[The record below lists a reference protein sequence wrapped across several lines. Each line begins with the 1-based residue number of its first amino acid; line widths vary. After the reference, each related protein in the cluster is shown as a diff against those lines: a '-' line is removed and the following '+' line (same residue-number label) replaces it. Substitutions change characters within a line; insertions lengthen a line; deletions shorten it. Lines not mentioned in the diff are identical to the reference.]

1 MPDPAETSTPGAET
15 DATRAESPRASAPET
30 DAASGATYAR
40 AEAARAAR
48 ELDPTLIAVLAHRFE
63 AIVRE
68 MTNTLFRTGRSSII
82 NMARDFSCSIITA
95 DDELF
100 AAAEGLQ
107 VHVLGAGLQTRSMR
121 ELHADLREGDA
132 YLHNDPILGN
142 THTADHTILVPVF
155 VDGEHLFTA
164 SAKAHQADCGNA
176 EPSTYVTFVDDV
188 YAEGGLVFPCVKVQ
202 RDYEDVDDIIRM
214 CRRRIR
220 VPDVWYGDFLA
231 AVGSARIGERRV
243 KEVVARYGVD
253 TIKAF
258 VREWLDYSERVIDRA
273 IRKLPARRLHAS
285 GKHDPIPGLPDGVE
299 VNVTIDVKPDDGRV
313 TFDLRD
319 NLDCIPFGLNVSE
332 ACARGGC
339 TIALL
344 NCLHDDVP
352 RNAGSFRRVDV
363 LLREGS
369 IAGGLVEPYSA
380 SLSTT
385 NVLNR
390 IINAAQSA
398 FCQLGEGEGLAEGAG
413 AMGVG
418 FAVFSGTYPTTG
430 TDTDTDGG
438 AAGGEGGEPY
448 VSEFVIGNNG
458 GPASPYCD
466 GWITYAMPDCSKTIY
481 IDSVEMLERTYPLQF
496 RSLRLLADSG
506 GAGRR
511 RGGPASEVIYGPRA
525 TPMRVFYMADYAR
538 HPANGVRGGLPGTA
552 ASAHEI
558 APDGSERQVEAIGD
572 SLLQPGEWIRGVEA
586 GGGGYGDPLQREPD
600 AVLTDVLER
609 WVSRA
614 AARDVYG
621 VVLDDDDAASER
633 LAVDSAATDAWR
645 AELREQRAAGGG

>member
-1 MPDPAETSTPGAET
+1 MPERKQGPTP
-15 DATRAESPRASAPET
+15 D
-30 DAASGATYAR
+30 
-40 AEAARAAR
+40 AR
-48 ELDPTLIAVLAHRFE
+48 ELDPTLMAVLAHRFE

-95 DDELF
+95 EDELF

-121 ELHADLREGDA
+121 ELHPDLREGDA
-132 YLHNDPILGN
+132 YLHNDPMLGN

-176 EPSTYVTFVDDV
+176 EPSTYVAYVEDV
-188 YAEGGLVFPCVKVQ
+188 YAEGGLIFPCVKVQ
-202 RDYEDVDDIIRM
+202 QDYEDLDDIIRM

-220 VPDVWYGDFLA
+220 VPEVWYGDFLA

-243 KEVVARYGVD
+243 KQVVERYGVE

-258 VREWLDYSERVIDRA
+258 VREWLDYSERVMDQA
-273 IRKLPARRLHAS
+273 IRKLPAKRLHAS
-285 GKHDPIPGLPDGVE
+285 GKHDPIPGLPEGVD
-299 VNVTIDVKPDDGRV
+299 VNVTVEVKPEEGKV
-313 TFDLRD
+313 LFDLRE
-319 NLDCIPFGLNVSE
+319 NPDCIPFGLNVSE
-332 ACARGGC
+332 YCARGGC

-344 NCLHDDVP
+344 NCLEDDVP
-352 RNAGSFRRVDV
+352 RNAGSFRRVEV

-369 IAGGLVEPYSA
+369 IAGGLTEPYSA
-380 SLSTT
+380 SISTT

-390 IINAAQSA
+390 IINSAQSA
-398 FCQLGEGEGLAEGAG
+398 FCQLGEGQGLAEGAG

-418 FAVFSGTYPTTG
+418 YAVFSGTYP
-430 TDTDTDGG
+430 
-438 AAGGEGGEPY
+438 ESGEPY

-458 GPASPYCD
+458 GPASPHCD

-481 IDSVEMLERTYPLQF
+481 IDSIEMLERTYPLQF

-506 GAGRR
+506 GAGRL

-525 TPMRVFYMADYAR
+525 TPMRVFYMADYAV
-538 HPANGVRGGLPGTA
+538 HPAKGVRGGLPGTA
-552 ASAHEI
+552 ASASVL
-558 APDGSERQVEAIGD
+558 AADGGERRVEPIGD
-572 SLLQPGEWIRGVEA
+572 SLLAPGEWIRGIEA
-586 GGGGYGDPLQREPD
+586 GGGGYGDPLQRDPKS
-600 AVLTDVLER
+600 VLGDVLER
-609 WVSRA
+609 WVTREA
-614 AARDVYG
+614 AESVYG
-621 VVLDDDDAASER
+621 VVLADDDDR
-633 LAVDSAATDAWR
+633 AVGFVLDAPATEARR
-645 AELREQRAAGGG
+645 AELREARAAGGAS

>member
-1 MPDPAETSTPGAET
+1 MADPAET
-15 DATRAESPRASAPET
+15 APET
-30 DAASGATYAR
+30 AAET
-40 AEAARAAR
+40 AARPTSPAAR
-48 ELDPTLIAVLAHRFE
+48 RLDPTLVAVLAHRFE

-95 DDELF
+95 DDQLF

-107 VHVLGAGLQTRSMR
+107 VHVLGAGLQTSSMR
-121 ELHADLREGDA
+121 TLHPDLREGDA
-132 YLHNDPILGN
+132 YLHNDPMLGN

-176 EPSTYVTFVDDV
+176 EPSTYVTYVEDV

-202 RDYEDVDDIIRM
+202 QDYEDIEDIIRM

-220 VPDVWYGDFLA
+220 VPEVWYGDYLA

-243 KEVVARYGVD
+243 TEVIARYGVE

-258 VREWLDYSERVIDRA
+258 VDEWLDYSERCMEQA
-273 IRKLPARRLHAS
+273 IRRLPAKRLHARS
-285 GKHDPIPGLPDGVE
+285 AHDPIPGLPGGVE
-299 VNVTIDVKPDDGRV
+299 VNVTIDVEPEEGRV
-313 TFDLRD
+313 TFDLRE
-319 NLDCIPFGLNVSE
+319 NPDCIPFGLNVSE
-332 ACARGGC
+332 YCARGGC
-339 TIALL
+339 IIALL
-344 NCLHDDVP
+344 NCLEEDIP
-352 RNAGSFRRVDV
+352 RNAGSFRRVEI

-380 SLSTT
+380 SVSTT

-398 FCQLGEGEGLAEGAG
+398 FCQLGDGAGLAEGAG

-418 FAVFSGTYPTTG
+418 FAVFSGTYPATSG
-430 TDTDTDGG
+430 R
-438 AAGGEGGEPY
+438 AGGEPY

-458 GPASPYCD
+458 GPASPHCD

-481 IDSVEMLERTYPLQF
+481 IDSVEMLERTYPLRF

-506 GAGRR
+506 GAGRL
-511 RGGPASEVIYGPRA
+511 RGGPASEVVYGPRS
-525 TPMRVFYMADYAR
+525 TPLRVFYMADFAR
-538 HPANGVRGGLPGTA
+538 NPAKGVRGGLPGTS

-558 APDGSERQVEAIGD
+558 AADGSQTQVEAIGD
-572 SLLQPGEWIRGVEA
+572 SLLQPGEWIRGIEA
-586 GGGGYGDPLQREPD
+586 GGGGYGDPLEREPQ
-600 AVLTDVLER
+600 AVLSDVLEG
-609 WVSRA
+609 WVTPA
-614 AARDVYG
+614 AAHDSYG
-621 VVLDDDDAASER
+621 VVLVAHGEDER
-633 LAVDSAATDAWR
+633 GDFALDPAATDAR
-645 AELREQRAAGGG
+645 REELRGLQGV

>member
-1 MPDPAETSTPGAET
+1 MPEPKQG
-15 DATRAESPRASAPET
+15 
-30 DAASGATYAR
+30 
-40 AEAARAAR
+40 AR
-48 ELDPTLIAVLAHRFE
+48 ELDPTLMAVLAHRFE

-95 DDELF
+95 EDELF

-121 ELHADLREGDA
+121 ELHPDLREGDA
-132 YLHNDPILGN
+132 YLHNDPMLGN

-176 EPSTYVTFVDDV
+176 EPSTYVTYVEDV

-202 RDYEDVDDIIRM
+202 QDYADIDDIIRM

-220 VPDVWYGDFLA
+220 VPEVWYGDFLA

-243 KEVVARYGVD
+243 KQVVERYGVQ

-258 VREWLDYSERVIDRA
+258 VKEWLDYSERVMDQA
-273 IRKLPARRLHAS
+273 IRKLPAKQLRAS
-285 GKHDPIPGLPDGVE
+285 GKHDPIPGLPDGVD
-299 VNVTIDVKPDDGRV
+299 VNVTIDVKSEQGKV
-313 TFDLRD
+313 VFDLRE
-319 NLDCIPFGLNVSE
+319 NPDCIPFGLNVSE
-332 ACARGGC
+332 YCARGGC

-344 NCLHDDVP
+344 NCLEDDVP
-352 RNAGSFRRVDV
+352 RNAGSFRRVEV

-380 SLSTT
+380 SISTT

-390 IINAAQSA
+390 IINSAQSA

-418 FAVFSGTYPTTG
+418 YAVFSGTYPAAS
-430 TDTDTDGG
+430 DG
-438 AAGGEGGEPY
+438 AGGEPY

-458 GPASPYCD
+458 GPASPHCD

-506 GAGRR
+506 GAGRL
-511 RGGPASEVIYGPRA
+511 RGGPASEVIYGPRV
-525 TPMRVFYMADYAR
+525 TPMRVFYMADYAV
-538 HPANGVRGGLPGTA
+538 HPAKGVRGGLPGTA
-552 ASAHEI
+552 ASASVI
-558 APDGSERQVEAIGD
+558 AADGDEQQVEPIGD
-572 SLLQPGEWIRGVEA
+572 SLLAPGEWIRGIEA
-586 GGGGYGDPLQREPD
+586 GGGGYGDPLERDPQ
-600 AVLTDVLER
+600 AVLGDVLER
-609 WVSRA
+609 WVTPA
-614 AARDVYG
+614 AAGSVYG
-621 VVLDDDDAASER
+621 VVLESDRDGTAGFTLDR
-633 LAVDSAATDAWR
+633 PATEQRR
-645 AELREQRAAGGG
+645 AELREARAAGGGA

>member
-1 MPDPAETSTPGAET
+1 MPEP
-15 DATRAESPRASAPET
+15 
-30 DAASGATYAR
+30 
-40 AEAARAAR
+40 AAR
-48 ELDPTLIAVLAHRFE
+48 ELDPTLMAVLAHRFE

-95 DDELF
+95 EDELF

-121 ELHADLREGDA
+121 ELHPDLREGDA

-176 EPSTYVTFVDDV
+176 EPSTYVTYVEDV

-202 RDYEDVDDIIRM
+202 QDFKDIDDIIRM

-243 KEVVARYGVD
+243 KQVVERYGVEA
-253 TIKAF
+253 IKAF
-258 VREWLDYSERVIDRA
+258 VKEWLDYSERVMDQA
-273 IRKLPARRLHAS
+273 IRKLPAQRLHAG

-299 VNVTIDVKPDDGRV
+299 VNVTVDVEPEQGRV
-313 TFDLRD
+313 VFDLRE
-319 NLDCIPFGLNVSE
+319 NPDCIPFGLNVSE
-332 ACARGGC
+332 YCARGGC

-344 NCLHDDVP
+344 NCLEDDVP
-352 RNAGSFRRVDV
+352 RNAGSFRRVEV

-380 SLSTT
+380 SVSTT

-398 FCQLGEGEGLAEGAG
+398 FCQLGEGQGLAEGAG

-418 FAVFSGTYPTTG
+418 FAVFSGTYPS
-430 TDTDTDGG
+430 
-438 AAGGEGGEPY
+438 GEPY

-458 GPASPYCD
+458 GPASPHCD

-506 GAGRR
+506 GAGRL
-511 RGGPASEVIYGPRA
+511 RGGPASEVIYGPRS
-525 TPMRVFYMADYAR
+525 TPLRVFYMADYAR
-538 HPANGVRGGLPGTA
+538 HPAKGVRGGLPGTA
-552 ASAHEI
+552 ASAHEV
-558 APDGSERQVEAIGD
+558 AADGTEKQVEAIGD
-572 SLLQPGEWIRGVEA
+572 SLLAPGEWIRGVEA
-586 GGGGYGDPLQREPD
+586 GGGGYGDPLAREPE
-600 AVLTDVLER
+600 AVLSDVLER
-609 WVSRA
+609 WVSPQ
-614 AARDVYG
+614 AAREVYG
-621 VVLDDDDAASER
+621 VVLTQQGAGGGAA
-633 LAVDSAATDAWR
+633 AADGAAGFALDLPATEALR
-645 AELREQRAAGGG
+645 AELDKRREAGGRD

>member
-1 MPDPAETSTPGAET
+1 MPDPAT
-15 DATRAESPRASAPET
+15 
-30 DAASGATYAR
+30 AASTGAPAP
-40 AEAARAAR
+40 AAR
-48 ELDPTLIAVLAHRFE
+48 ELDPTLMAVLAHRFE

-95 DDELF
+95 DDQLF

-121 ELHADLREGDA
+121 ELHPDLREGDA

-176 EPSTYVTFVDDV
+176 EPSTYVTYVEDV
-188 YAEGGLVFPCVKVQ
+188 YAEGGLVFPAVKVQ
-202 RDYEDVDDIIRM
+202 QDFEDVDDIIRM
-214 CRRRIR
+214 CRKRIR

-231 AVGSARIGERRV
+231 SVGAARIGERRV
-243 KEVVARYGVD
+243 KEVVERYGVD
-253 TIKAF
+253 TIKTF
-258 VREWLDYSERVIDRA
+258 VREWLDYSERVMDQA
-273 IRKLPARRLHAS
+273 IRKLPAAKLHAS
-285 GKHDPIPGLPDGVE
+285 GRHDPIPGLPDGVE
-299 VNVTIDVKPDDGRV
+299 VNVSVEVKPDDGRV
-313 TFDLRD
+313 VFDLRE
-319 NLDCIPFGLNVSE
+319 NPDCIPFGLNVSE
-332 ACARGGC
+332 YCARGGC

-344 NCLHDDVP
+344 NCLEDDVP
-352 RNAGSFRRVDV
+352 RNAGSFRRVEV

-380 SLSTT
+380 SVSTT

-398 FCQLGEGEGLAEGAG
+398 FCQLGDGQGLAEGAG

-418 FAVFSGTYPTTG
+418 YAVFSGTYPG
-430 TDTDTDGG
+430 
-438 AAGGEGGEPY
+438 GGEPY

-458 GPASPYCD
+458 GPASPHCD

-506 GAGRR
+506 GAGRH

-538 HPANGVRGGLPGTA
+538 HPAGGVRGGLPGTA

-558 APDGSERQVEAIGD
+558 AADGSERQVEAIGD
-572 SLLQPGEWIRGVEA
+572 SLLRPGEWIRGVEA
-586 GGGGYGDPLQREPD
+586 GGGGYGDPLERGPQ

-609 WVSRA
+609 WVTRE

-621 VVLDDDDAASER
+621 VVLVEPDAPGAEPTIDD
-633 LAVDSAATDAWR
+633 AATDARR
-645 AELREQRAAGGG
+645 AELREQRSAAGGV

>member
-1 MPDPAETSTPGAET
+1 MPEPKRTATP
-15 DATRAESPRASAPET
+15 S
-30 DAASGATYAR
+30 
-40 AEAARAAR
+40 AR
-48 ELDPTLIAVLAHRFE
+48 ELDPTLMAVLAHRFE

-95 DDELF
+95 EDELF

-121 ELHADLREGDA
+121 ELHPDLREGDA
-132 YLHNDPILGN
+132 NLHNDPMLGN

-176 EPSTYVTFVDDV
+176 EPSTYVAYVEDV
-188 YAEGGLVFPCVKVQ
+188 YAEGGLIFPCVKVQ
-202 RDYEDVDDIIRM
+202 QDYADLDDIIRM

-220 VPDVWYGDFLA
+220 VPEVWYGDFLA

-243 KEVVARYGVD
+243 KQVVERYGVE

-258 VREWLDYSERVIDRA
+258 VREWLDYSERVMDQA
-273 IRKLPARRLHAS
+273 IRKLPAKRLQAS
-285 GKHDPIPGLPDGVE
+285 GKHDPIPGLPQGVD
-299 VNVTIDVKPDDGRV
+299 VNVTVEVKPEQGKV
-313 TFDLRD
+313 LFDLRE
-319 NLDCIPFGLNVSE
+319 NPDCIPFGLNVSE
-332 ACARGGC
+332 YCARGGC

-344 NCLHDDVP
+344 NCLEDDVP
-352 RNAGSFRRVDV
+352 RNAGSFRRVEV

-369 IAGGLVEPYSA
+369 IAGGLTEPYSA
-380 SLSTT
+380 SISTT

-390 IINAAQSA
+390 IINSAQSA
-398 FCQLGEGEGLAEGAG
+398 FCQLGEGQGLAEGAG

-418 FAVFSGTYPTTG
+418 YAVFSGTYP
-430 TDTDTDGG
+430 
-438 AAGGEGGEPY
+438 ESGEPY

-458 GPASPYCD
+458 GPASPHCD

-506 GAGRR
+506 GAGRL

-525 TPMRVFYMADYAR
+525 TPMRVFYMADYAV
-538 HPANGVRGGLPGTA
+538 HPAKGVRGGLPGTA
-552 ASAHEI
+552 ASASVL
-558 APDGSERQVEAIGD
+558 AADGSERQVEPIGD
-572 SLLQPGEWIRGVEA
+572 SLLAAGEWIRGIEA
-586 GGGGYGDPLQREPD
+586 GGGGYGDPLQRDAE
-600 AVLTDVLER
+600 AVLGDVLER
-609 WVSRA
+609 WVTREA
-614 AARDVYG
+614 AAAVYG
-621 VVLDDDDAASER
+621 VVLTPDRDRAVGLVLDAP
-633 LAVDSAATDAWR
+633 ATEARR
-645 AELREQRAAGGG
+645 AELREARAPGGAS

>member
-1 MPDPAETSTPGAET
+1 MPEPTP
-15 DATRAESPRASAPET
+15 
-30 DAASGATYAR
+30 
-40 AEAARAAR
+40 R
-48 ELDPTLIAVLAHRFE
+48 ELDPTLMAVLAHRFE

-95 DDELF
+95 EDELF

-121 ELHADLREGDA
+121 ELHPDLREGDA

-176 EPSTYVTFVDDV
+176 EPSTYVTYVEDV

-202 RDYEDVDDIIRM
+202 QDYEDIDDIIRM

-243 KEVVARYGVD
+243 KQVVERYGVQ

-258 VREWLDYSERVIDRA
+258 VKEWLDYSERVMDQA
-273 IRKLPARRLHAS
+273 IRKLPAQRLHAS

-299 VNVTIDVKPDDGRV
+299 VNVTVDVEPEQGRV
-313 TFDLRD
+313 VFDLRE
-319 NLDCIPFGLNVSE
+319 NPDCIPFGLNVSE
-332 ACARGGC
+332 YCARGGC

-344 NCLHDDVP
+344 NCLEDDVP
-352 RNAGSFRRVDV
+352 RNAGSFRRVEV

-380 SLSTT
+380 SVSTT

-418 FAVFSGTYPTTG
+418 FAVFSGTYP
-430 TDTDTDGG
+430 DS
-438 AAGGEGGEPY
+438 GEPY

-458 GPASPYCD
+458 GPASPHCD

-506 GAGRR
+506 GAGRL

-552 ASAHEI
+552 ASAHEV
-558 APDGSERQVEAIGD
+558 AADGSEQQVEAIGD

-586 GGGGYGDPLQREPD
+586 GGGGYGDPLAREPV
-600 AVLTDVLER
+600 AVLSDVLER
-609 WVSRA
+609 WVTPRA
-614 AARDVYG
+614 AREVYG
-621 VVLDDDDAASER
+621 VALVEQGGEGGGVASYTI
-633 LAVDSAATDAWR
+633 DPPATEALR
-645 AELREQRAAGGG
+645 MELRERREAAGHS

>member
-1 MPDPAETSTPGAET
+1 MPEPKRTATP
-15 DATRAESPRASAPET
+15 S
-30 DAASGATYAR
+30 
-40 AEAARAAR
+40 AR
-48 ELDPTLIAVLAHRFE
+48 ELDPTLMAVLAHRFE

-95 DDELF
+95 EDELF

-121 ELHADLREGDA
+121 ELHPDLREGDA
-132 YLHNDPILGN
+132 YLHNDPMLGN

-176 EPSTYVTFVDDV
+176 EPSTYVAYVEDV
-188 YAEGGLVFPCVKVQ
+188 YAEGGLIFPCVKVQ
-202 RDYEDVDDIIRM
+202 QDYADLDDIIRM

-220 VPDVWYGDFLA
+220 VPEVWYGDFLA

-243 KEVVARYGVD
+243 KQVVERYGVE

-258 VREWLDYSERVIDRA
+258 VREWLDYSERVMDQA
-273 IRKLPARRLHAS
+273 IRKLPAKRLQAS
-285 GKHDPIPGLPDGVE
+285 GKHDPIPGLPQGVD
-299 VNVTIDVKPDDGRV
+299 VNVTVEVKPEQGKV
-313 TFDLRD
+313 LFDLRE
-319 NLDCIPFGLNVSE
+319 NPDCIPFGLNVSE
-332 ACARGGC
+332 YCARGGC

-344 NCLHDDVP
+344 NCLEDDVP
-352 RNAGSFRRVDV
+352 RNAGSFRRVEV

-369 IAGGLVEPYSA
+369 IAGGLTEPYSA
-380 SLSTT
+380 SISTT

-390 IINAAQSA
+390 IINSAQSA
-398 FCQLGEGEGLAEGAG
+398 FCQLGEGQGLAEGAG

-418 FAVFSGTYPTTG
+418 YAVFSGTYP
-430 TDTDTDGG
+430 
-438 AAGGEGGEPY
+438 ESGEPY

-458 GPASPYCD
+458 GPASPHCD

-506 GAGRR
+506 GAGRL

-525 TPMRVFYMADYAR
+525 TPMRVFYMADYAV
-538 HPANGVRGGLPGTA
+538 HPAKGVRGGLPGTA
-552 ASAHEI
+552 ASASVL
-558 APDGSERQVEAIGD
+558 AADGSERQVEPIGD
-572 SLLQPGEWIRGVEA
+572 SLLAAGEWIRGIEA
-586 GGGGYGDPLQREPD
+586 GGGGYGDPLQRDAE
-600 AVLTDVLER
+600 AVLGDVLER
-609 WVSRA
+609 WVTREA
-614 AARDVYG
+614 AAAVYG
-621 VVLDDDDAASER
+621 VVLTPDRDRAVGLVLDAP
-633 LAVDSAATDAWR
+633 ATEARR
-645 AELREQRAAGGG
+645 AELREARAPGGAS

>member
-1 MPDPAETSTPGAET
+1 MPE
-15 DATRAESPRASAPET
+15 
-30 DAASGATYAR
+30 
-40 AEAARAAR
+40 R
-48 ELDPTLIAVLAHRFE
+48 ELDPTLMAVLAHRFE

-95 DDELF
+95 EDELF

-132 YLHNDPILGN
+132 YLHNDPMLGN

-155 VDGEHLFTA
+155 VEGEHLFTA

-176 EPSTYVTFVDDV
+176 EPSTYVAYVEDV

-202 RDYEDVDDIIRM
+202 QDYEDIDDIIRM

-220 VPDVWYGDFLA
+220 VPEVWYGDFLA

-243 KEVVARYGVD
+243 KQVVERYGVE

-258 VREWLDYSERVIDRA
+258 VKEWLDYSERVMDQA
-273 IRKLPARRLHAS
+273 IRKLPAKRLQAS
-285 GKHDPIPGLPDGVE
+285 GKHDPIPGLPEGVE
-299 VNVTIDVKPDDGRV
+299 VNVTVDVKPDEGKV
-313 TFDLRD
+313 VFDLRE
-319 NLDCIPFGLNVSE
+319 NPDCIPFGLNVSE
-332 ACARGGC
+332 YCARGGC

-344 NCLHDDVP
+344 NCLQEDVP
-352 RNAGSFRRVDV
+352 RNAGSFRRVEV

-380 SLSTT
+380 SISTT

-390 IINAAQSA
+390 IINSAQSA

-418 FAVFSGTYPTTG
+418 YAVFSGTYP
-430 TDTDTDGG
+430 
-438 AAGGEGGEPY
+438 ASGEPY

-458 GPASPYCD
+458 GPASPHCD

-481 IDSVEMLERTYPLQF
+481 IDSVEMLERNYPLQF

-506 GAGRR
+506 GAGRL

-525 TPMRVFYMADYAR
+525 TPMRVFYMADYAV
-538 HPANGVRGGLPGTA
+538 HPAKGVRGGLPGTA
-552 ASAHEI
+552 ASASVI
-558 APDGSERQVEAIGD
+558 AADGSEQQVEPIGD
-572 SLLQPGEWIRGVEA
+572 SLLAPGEWIRGIEA
-586 GGGGYGDPLQREPD
+586 GGGGYGDPLERDPQ
-600 AVLTDVLER
+600 AVLGDVLER
-609 WVSRA
+609 WVTREA
-614 AARDVYG
+614 ADAVYG
-621 VVLDDDDAASER
+621 VVLMPDGEAAGFA
-633 LAVDSAATDAWR
+633 LDHPATAQRR
-645 AELREQRAAGGG
+645 AELRQARAAAA

>member
-1 MPDPAETSTPGAET
+1 MT
-15 DATRAESPRASAPET
+15 DAGT
-30 DAASGATYAR
+30 
-40 AEAARAAR
+40 R
-48 ELDPTLIAVLAHRFE
+48 ELDPTLVAVLAHRFE

-95 DDELF
+95 EDELF

-121 ELHADLREGDA
+121 ELHPDLREGDA
-132 YLHNDPILGN
+132 YLHNDPMLGN

-176 EPSTYVTFVDDV
+176 EPSTYVTYVEDV
-188 YAEGGLVFPCVKVQ
+188 YAEGALVFPCVKVQ
-202 RDYEDVDDIIRM
+202 QGYEDIDDVIRM

-220 VPDVWYGDFLA
+220 VPEVWYGDYLA
-231 AVGSARIGERRV
+231 AIGAARIGERRV
-243 KEVVARYGVD
+243 KEVVERYGVE

-258 VREWLDYSERVIDRA
+258 VGEWLDYSERVMDQA
-273 IRKLPARRLHAS
+273 IRKLPAKRLHAS
-285 GKHDPIPGLPDGVE
+285 GKHDPIPGLPEGVE
-299 VNVTIDVKPDDGRV
+299 VNVTVDVKPEQGRIV
-313 TFDLRD
+313 FDLRE
-319 NLDCIPFGLNVSE
+319 NPDCIPFGLNVSE
-332 ACARGGC
+332 YCARGGC

-344 NCLHDDVP
+344 NCLEDDVP

-380 SLSTT
+380 SVSTT

-398 FCQLGEGEGLAEGAG
+398 FCQLGEGQGLAEGAG

-418 FAVFSGTYPTTG
+418 YAVFSGTYP
-430 TDTDTDGG
+430 
-438 AAGGEGGEPY
+438 AGWGSNSGEPY

-458 GPASPYCD
+458 GPGSPHCD

-481 IDSVEMLERTYPLQF
+481 IDSVEMLERTYPLRF

-506 GAGRR
+506 GAGRF

-538 HPANGVRGGLPGTA
+538 NPAGGVRGGLPGTA
-552 ASAHEI
+552 ASVHEI
-558 APDGSERQVEAIGD
+558 APDGSQRQVEAIGD
-572 SLLQPGEWIRGVEA
+572 STLAPGEWIRGVEA
-586 GGGGYGDPLQREPD
+586 GGGGYGDPLTRDPR
-600 AVLTDVLER
+600 AVLADVLER
-609 WVSRA
+609 WVTRA
-614 AARDVYG
+614 AADDVYG
-621 VVLDDDDAASER
+621 VVLVAASEP
-633 LAVDSAATDAWR
+633 SAGLTIDTSATEARR
-645 AELREQRAAGGG
+645 AELRQLRNAASGS

>member
-1 MPDPAETSTPGAET
+1 M
-15 DATRAESPRASAPET
+15 
-30 DAASGATYAR
+30 
-40 AEAARAAR
+40 
-48 ELDPTLIAVLAHRFE
+48 AVLAHRFE

-68 MTNTLFRTGRSSII
+68 MTNTLFRTGRSSIL

-95 DDELF
+95 DDQLF

-107 VHVLGAGLQTRSMR
+107 VHVLGAGLQTSSMR
-121 ELHADLREGDA
+121 MLHPDLCEGDA
-132 YLHNDPILGN
+132 YLHNDPMLGN

-176 EPSTYVTFVDDV
+176 EPSTYVTYVEDV

-202 RDYEDVDDIIRM
+202 QDYEDIEDIVRM

-220 VPDVWYGDFLA
+220 VPEVWYGDYLA

-243 KEVVARYGVD
+243 KEVVARYGVA
-253 TIKAF
+253 TIKEF
-258 VREWLDYSERVIDRA
+258 VQEWLNYSERCMEQA
-273 IRKLPARRLHAS
+273 IRKLPARRLRARS
-285 GKHDPIPGLPDGVE
+285 AHDPIPGLPEGVE
-299 VNVTIDVKPDDGRV
+299 VNVTIDVEPQEGRV
-313 TFDLRD
+313 TFDLRE
-319 NLDCIPFGLNVSE
+319 NPDCIPFGLNVSE
-332 ACARGGC
+332 YCARGGC
-339 TIALL
+339 IIALL
-344 NCLHDDVP
+344 NCLEEDIP
-352 RNAGSFRRVDV
+352 RNAGSFRRVEI

-380 SLSTT
+380 SVSTT

-398 FCQLGEGEGLAEGAG
+398 FCQLGEGAGLAEGAG

-418 FAVFSGTYPTTG
+418 FAVFSGTYPNSASGGG
-430 TDTDTDGG
+430 T
-438 AAGGEGGEPY
+438 GGEPY

-506 GAGRR
+506 GAGRL
-511 RGGPASEVIYGPRA
+511 RGGPASEVVYGPRS
-525 TPMRVFYMADYAR
+525 TPMRVFYMADFAR
-538 HPANGVRGGLPGTA
+538 NPAKGVRGGLPGTA
-552 ASAHEI
+552 AAASVI
-558 APDGSERQVEAIGD
+558 AADGREREVEPIGD
-572 SLLQPGEWIRGVEA
+572 SLLAPGEWIRGIEA
-586 GGGGYGDPLQREPD
+586 GGGGYGDPLEREPQ
-600 AVLTDVLER
+600 AVLTDVLEG
-609 WVSRA
+609 WVTRA
-614 AARDVYG
+614 AAHDVYG
-621 VVLDDDDAASER
+621 VVLVDAGPEQRSSEVGGDRHELLLDAAAS
-633 LAVDSAATDAWR
+633 DARR
-645 AELREQRAAGGG
+645 ASLRAAAGADAPTAGS

>member
-1 MPDPAETSTPGAET
+1 MADPDET
-15 DATRAESPRASAPET
+15 APET
-30 DAASGATYAR
+30 
-40 AEAARAAR
+40 AARPAWPAAR
-48 ELDPTLIAVLAHRFE
+48 QLDPTLVAVLAHRFE

-95 DDELF
+95 DDQLF

-107 VHVLGAGLQTRSMR
+107 VHVLGAGLQTSSMR
-121 ELHADLREGDA
+121 TLHPDLREGDA
-132 YLHNDPILGN
+132 YLHNDPMLGN

-176 EPSTYVTFVDDV
+176 EPSTYVTYVEDV

-202 RDYEDVDDIIRM
+202 QDYEDIEDIIRM

-220 VPDVWYGDFLA
+220 VPEVWYGDYLA

-243 KEVVARYGVD
+243 KEVIARYGVE

-258 VREWLDYSERVIDRA
+258 VEAWLDYSERCMEQA
-273 IRKLPARRLHAS
+273 IRRLPAKRLHARS
-285 GKHDPIPGLPDGVE
+285 AHDPIPGLPGGVE
-299 VNVTIDVKPDDGRV
+299 VNVTIDVEPDEGRV
-313 TFDLRD
+313 TFDLRE
-319 NLDCIPFGLNVSE
+319 NPDCIPFGLNVSE
-332 ACARGGC
+332 YCARGGC
-339 TIALL
+339 IIALL
-344 NCLHDDVP
+344 NCLEEDIP
-352 RNAGSFRRVDV
+352 RNAGSFRRVEI

-380 SLSTT
+380 SVSTT

-398 FCQLGEGEGLAEGAG
+398 FCQLGDGAGLAEGAG

-418 FAVFSGTYPTTG
+418 FAVFSGTYPTTS
-430 TDTDTDGG
+430 DG
-438 AAGGEGGEPY
+438 AGGEPY

-458 GPASPYCD
+458 GPASPHCD

-481 IDSVEMLERTYPLQF
+481 IDSVEMLERTYPLRF

-506 GAGRR
+506 GAGRL
-511 RGGPASEVIYGPRA
+511 RGGPASEVVYGPRS
-525 TPMRVFYMADYAR
+525 TPLRVFYMADFAR
-538 HPANGVRGGLPGTA
+538 NPAKGVRGGLPGTS
-552 ASAHEI
+552 ASVHEI
-558 APDGSERQVEAIGD
+558 AADGSQTQVEAIGD
-572 SLLQPGEWIRGVEA
+572 SLLRPGEWIRGIEA
-586 GGGGYGDPLQREPD
+586 GGGGYGDPLEREPQ
-600 AVLTDVLER
+600 AVLSDVLEG
-609 WVSRA
+609 WVTPA
-614 AARDVYG
+614 AAHDSYG
-621 VVLDDDDAASER
+621 VVLVAHGEDER
-633 LAVDSAATDAWR
+633 GDLLVDLAATDAR
-645 AELREQRAAGGG
+645 REELRGLQAV

>member
-1 MPDPAETSTPGAET
+1 MP
-15 DATRAESPRASAPET
+15 
-30 DAASGATYAR
+30 
-40 AEAARAAR
+40 EAATPDRAQAPAAR
-48 ELDPTLIAVLAHRFE
+48 ELDPTLMAVLAHRFE

-95 DDELF
+95 EDELF

-121 ELHADLREGDA
+121 ELHPDLREGDA
-132 YLHNDPILGN
+132 YLHNDPMLGN

-176 EPSTYVTFVDDV
+176 EPSTYVTYVEDV
-188 YAEGGLVFPCVKVQ
+188 YAEGGLVFPCVRVQ
-202 RDYEDVDDIIRM
+202 REFEDIDDIIRM

-220 VPDVWYGDFLA
+220 VPDVWYGDYLA

-243 KEVVARYGVD
+243 KEVVGRYGVQ

-258 VREWLDYSERVIDRA
+258 VGEWLDYSERVMDQA
-273 IRKLPARRLHAS
+273 IRKLPAQRLHAR
-285 GKHDPIPGLPDGVE
+285 GRHDPIPGLPDGVE
-299 VNVTIDVKPDDGRV
+299 VNVTVDVLPEEGRV
-313 TFDLRD
+313 SFDLRE
-319 NLDCIPFGLNVSE
+319 NPDCIPFGLNVSE
-332 ACARGGC
+332 YCARGGC

-344 NCLHDDVP
+344 NCLEDDVP
-352 RNAGSFRRVDV
+352 RNAGSFRRVEV

-380 SLSTT
+380 SVSTT

-398 FCQLGEGEGLAEGAG
+398 FCQLGEGQGLAEGAG

-418 FAVFSGTYPTTG
+418 YAVFSGTYPG
-430 TDTDTDGG
+430 S
-438 AAGGEGGEPY
+438 GEPY

-458 GPASPYCD
+458 GPASPHCD

-506 GAGRR
+506 GAGRL
-511 RGGPASEVIYGPRA
+511 RGGPASEVVYGPRA
-525 TPMRVFYMADYAR
+525 TPLRVFYMADYA
-538 HPANGVRGGLPGTA
+538 HNPANGVRGGLPGA
-552 ASAHEI
+552 SASAHVI
-558 APDGSERQVEAIGD
+558 AADGSEQQVQAIGD
-572 SLLQPGEWIRGVEA
+572 SLLAPGEWIRGVEA
-586 GGGGYGDPLQREPD
+586 GGGGYGDPLERDPH
-600 AVLTDVLER
+600 AVLRDVLER
-609 WVSRA
+609 WVTRE
-614 AARDVYG
+614 AAREVYG
-621 VVLDDDDAASER
+621 VVL
-633 LAVDSAATDAWR
+633 VDVGAGALQPSLDLVATDSLR
-645 AELREQRAAGGG
+645 DELRRRREAAAGS

>member
-1 MPDPAETSTPGAET
+1 MPEPKQAETANS
-15 DATRAESPRASAPET
+15 
-30 DAASGATYAR
+30 
-40 AEAARAAR
+40 R
-48 ELDPTLIAVLAHRFE
+48 ELDPTLMAVLAHRFE

-95 DDELF
+95 EDELF

-121 ELHADLREGDA
+121 ELHPDLREGDA
-132 YLHNDPILGN
+132 YLHNDPMLGN

-176 EPSTYVTFVDDV
+176 EPSTYVAYVEDV
-188 YAEGGLVFPCVKVQ
+188 YAEGALIFPCVKVQ
-202 RDYEDVDDIIRM
+202 QDYEDLDDIIRM

-220 VPDVWYGDFLA
+220 VPEVWYGDFLA
-231 AVGSARIGERRV
+231 AIGSARIGERRV
-243 KEVVARYGVD
+243 KQVVERYGVE

-258 VREWLDYSERVIDRA
+258 VREWLDYSERVMDQA
-273 IRKLPARRLHAS
+273 IRKLPAKRLHAS
-285 GKHDPIPGLPDGVE
+285 GKHDPIPGLPEGVD
-299 VNVTIDVKPDDGRV
+299 VNVTIEVKPEDGKV
-313 TFDLRD
+313 VFDLRE
-319 NLDCIPFGLNVSE
+319 NPDCIPFGLNVSE
-332 ACARGGC
+332 YCARGGC

-344 NCLHDDVP
+344 NCLEDDVP
-352 RNAGSFRRVDV
+352 RNAGSFRRVEV

-369 IAGGLVEPYSA
+369 IAGGLTEPYSA
-380 SLSTT
+380 SISTT

-390 IINAAQSA
+390 IINSAQSA
-398 FCQLGEGEGLAEGAG
+398 FCQLGEGQGLAEGAG

-418 FAVFSGTYPTTG
+418 YAVFSGTYP
-430 TDTDTDGG
+430 
-438 AAGGEGGEPY
+438 ESGEPY

-506 GAGRR
+506 GAGRL

-525 TPMRVFYMADYAR
+525 TPMRVFYMADYAV
-538 HPANGVRGGLPGTA
+538 HPAKGVRGGLPGTA
-552 ASAHEI
+552 ASASVLP
-558 APDGSERQVEAIGD
+558 ADGSERRVEPIGD
-572 SLLQPGEWIRGVEA
+572 SLLAPGEWIRGVEA
-586 GGGGYGDPLQREPD
+586 GGGGYGDPLERDPQ
-600 AVLTDVLER
+600 AVLSDVLER
-609 WVSRA
+609 WVTRESA
-614 AARDVYG
+614 DAVYG
-621 VVLDDDDAASER
+621 VVLTDDRDRAVGLVLDAP
-633 LAVDSAATDAWR
+633 ATDARR
-645 AELREQRAAGGG
+645 AELREARAAAGAS

>member
-1 MPDPAETSTPGAET
+1 MPEPAP
-15 DATRAESPRASAPET
+15 
-30 DAASGATYAR
+30 
-40 AEAARAAR
+40 R
-48 ELDPTLIAVLAHRFE
+48 ELDPTLMAVLAHRFE

-95 DDELF
+95 EDELF

-121 ELHADLREGDA
+121 ELHPDLREGDA

-155 VDGEHLFTA
+155 VEGEHLFTA

-176 EPSTYVTFVDDV
+176 EPSTYVTYVEDV

-202 RDYEDVDDIIRM
+202 QDFEDIDDIIRM

-243 KEVVARYGVD
+243 KQVVERYGVD

-258 VREWLDYSERVIDRA
+258 VKEWLDYSERVMDQA
-273 IRKLPARRLHAS
+273 IRKLPAQRLQAS
-285 GKHDPIPGLPDGVE
+285 GKHDPIPGLPEGVE
-299 VNVTIDVKPDDGRV
+299 VNVTVDVKSEEGRV
-313 TFDLRD
+313 VFDLRE
-319 NLDCIPFGLNVSE
+319 NPDCIPFGLNVSE
-332 ACARGGC
+332 YCARGGC

-344 NCLHDDVP
+344 NCLAEDVP
-352 RNAGSFRRVDV
+352 RNAGSFRRVEV

-380 SLSTT
+380 SVSTT

-398 FCQLGEGEGLAEGAG
+398 FCQLGEGQGLAEGAG

-418 FAVFSGTYPTTG
+418 FAVFSGTYPTTS
-430 TDTDTDGG
+430 GG
-438 AAGGEGGEPY
+438 AGGEPY

-458 GPASPYCD
+458 GPASPHCD

-506 GAGRR
+506 GAGRL

-538 HPANGVRGGLPGTA
+538 HPAGGVRGGLPGTA
-552 ASAHEI
+552 ASAHEV
-558 APDGSERQVEAIGD
+558 ATDGSERQVEAIGD
-572 SLLQPGEWIRGVEA
+572 STLQPGEWIRGVEA
-586 GGGGYGDPLQREPD
+586 GGGGYGDPLDRDPE
-600 AVLTDVLER
+600 AVLGDVLER
-609 WVSRA
+609 WVTPRA
-614 AARDVYG
+614 AREVYG
-621 VVLDDDDAASER
+621 VVLAEQGGRDGGVAGYAIEP
-633 LAVDSAATDAWR
+633 SATEALR
-645 AELREQRAAGGG
+645 AELRKARESAQHG

>member
-1 MPDPAETSTPGAET
+1 MA
-15 DATRAESPRASAPET
+15 DADFPTGASAAVPRPVE
-30 DAASGATYAR
+30 
-40 AEAARAAR
+40 R
-48 ELDPTLIAVLAHRFE
+48 ELDPTLVAVLAHRFE

-95 DDELF
+95 EDELF

-121 ELHADLREGDA
+121 ELHPDLREGDA
-132 YLHNDPILGN
+132 YLHNDPMLGN

-176 EPSTYVTFVDDV
+176 EPSTYVTYVEDV
-188 YAEGGLVFPCVKVQ
+188 YAEGALVFPCVKVQ
-202 RDYEDVDDIIRM
+202 QEYADVDDVIRM

-220 VPDVWYGDFLA
+220 VPEVWYGDYLA
-231 AVGSARIGERRV
+231 AIGSARIGERRV
-243 KEVVARYGVD
+243 KEVVERYGVQ

-258 VREWLDYSERVIDRA
+258 VVEWLDYSERVMDQA

-299 VNVTIDVKPDDGRV
+299 VNVTVDVKPEQGRV
-313 TFDLRD
+313 LFDLRE
-319 NLDCIPFGLNVSE
+319 NPDCIPFGLNVSE
-332 ACARGGC
+332 YCARGGC

-344 NCLHDDVP
+344 NCLQEDVP
-352 RNAGSFRRVDV
+352 RNAGSFRRVEV

-380 SLSTT
+380 SVSTT

-398 FCQLGEGEGLAEGAG
+398 FCQLGEGQGLAEGAG

-418 FAVFSGTYPTTG
+418 YAVFSGTYPSG
-430 TDTDTDGG
+430 AG
-438 AAGGEGGEPY
+438 AAGGEPY

-458 GPASPYCD
+458 GPGSPYCD

-506 GAGRR
+506 GAGRF
-511 RGGPASEVIYGPRA
+511 RGGPASEVVYGPRA

-538 HPANGVRGGLPGTA
+538 NPAGGVLGGLPGTA

-558 APDGSERQVEAIGD
+558 AADGSERQVEAIGD
-572 SLLQPGEWIRGVEA
+572 STLAPGEWIRGVEA
-586 GGGGYGDPLQREPD
+586 GGGGYGDPLLRDPE
-600 AVLTDVLER
+600 AVLGDVLER
-609 WVSRA
+609 WVTREA
-614 AARDVYG
+614 ASDVYG
-621 VVLDDDDAASER
+621 VVLVDAREPAAG
-633 LAVDSAATDAWR
+633 LALDVAATAARR
-645 AELREQRAAGGG
+645 AELEGLRRAASGS

>member
-1 MPDPAETSTPGAET
+1 MPEPTP
-15 DATRAESPRASAPET
+15 SS
-30 DAASGATYAR
+30 
-40 AEAARAAR
+40 R
-48 ELDPTLIAVLAHRFE
+48 ELDPTLMAVLAHRFE

-95 DDELF
+95 EDELF

-121 ELHADLREGDA
+121 ELHPDLREGDA
-132 YLHNDPILGN
+132 YLHNDPMLGN

-176 EPSTYVTFVDDV
+176 EPSTYVAYVEDV
-188 YAEGGLVFPCVKVQ
+188 YAEGALIFPCVKVQ
-202 RDYEDVDDIIRM
+202 QDYKDLDDIIRM

-220 VPDVWYGDFLA
+220 VPEVWYGDFLA

-243 KEVVARYGVD
+243 KQVVERYGVE

-258 VREWLDYSERVIDRA
+258 VREWLDYSERVMDQA
-273 IRKLPARRLHAS
+273 IRKLPAKRLHAS
-285 GKHDPIPGLPDGVE
+285 GKHDPIPGLPEGVD
-299 VNVTIDVKPDDGRV
+299 VSVTIEVKPDDGKV
-313 TFDLRD
+313 LFDLRE
-319 NLDCIPFGLNVSE
+319 NPDCIPFGLNVSE
-332 ACARGGC
+332 YCARGGC

-344 NCLHDDVP
+344 NCLQDDVP
-352 RNAGSFRRVDV
+352 RNAGSFRRVEV

-369 IAGGLVEPYSA
+369 IAGGLTEPYSA
-380 SLSTT
+380 SISTT

-390 IINAAQSA
+390 IINSAQSA
-398 FCQLGEGEGLAEGAG
+398 FCQLGEGQGLAEGAG

-418 FAVFSGTYPTTG
+418 YAVFSGTYPTTS
-430 TDTDTDGG
+430 GG
-438 AAGGEGGEPY
+438 AGGEPY

-506 GAGRR
+506 GAGRL

-525 TPMRVFYMADYAR
+525 TPMRVFYMADYAV
-538 HPANGVRGGLPGTA
+538 HPAKGVRGGLPGTA
-552 ASAHEI
+552 ASASVL
-558 APDGSERQVEAIGD
+558 AADGSERQVEPIGD
-572 SLLQPGEWIRGVEA
+572 SLLAPGEWIRGIEA
-586 GGGGYGDPLQREPD
+586 GGGGYGDPLQRDPQ
-600 AVLTDVLER
+600 AVLGDVLER
-609 WVSRA
+609 WVTREA
-614 AARDVYG
+614 ADAVYG
-621 VVLDDDDAASER
+621 VVLEPDRDRAVGLVLDARAT
-633 LAVDSAATDAWR
+633 AARR
-645 AELREQRAAGGG
+645 AELREARAAAGAS

>member
-1 MPDPAETSTPGAET
+1 MP
-15 DATRAESPRASAPET
+15 
-30 DAASGATYAR
+30 
-40 AEAARAAR
+40 EAATPDRAQAPAAR
-48 ELDPTLIAVLAHRFE
+48 ELDPTLMAVLAHRFE

-95 DDELF
+95 EDELF

-121 ELHADLREGDA
+121 ELHPDLREGDA

-176 EPSTYVTFVDDV
+176 EPSTYVTYVEDV
-188 YAEGGLVFPCVKVQ
+188 YAEGGLVFPCVRVQ
-202 RDYEDVDDIIRM
+202 RDFEDIDDIIRM

-220 VPDVWYGDFLA
+220 VPDVWYGDYLA

-243 KEVVARYGVD
+243 KEVVARYGVQ

-258 VREWLDYSERVIDRA
+258 VGEWLDYSERVMDQA
-273 IRKLPARRLHAS
+273 IRKLPAQRLHAR
-285 GKHDPIPGLPDGVE
+285 GRHDPIPGLPDGVE
-299 VNVTIDVKPDDGRV
+299 VNVTVDVLPEEGRV
-313 TFDLRD
+313 SFDLRE
-319 NLDCIPFGLNVSE
+319 NPDCIPFGLNVSE
-332 ACARGGC
+332 YCARGGC

-344 NCLHDDVP
+344 NCLEDDVP
-352 RNAGSFRRVDV
+352 RNAGSFRRVEV

-380 SLSTT
+380 SVSTT

-398 FCQLGEGEGLAEGAG
+398 FCQLGEGQGLAEGAG

-418 FAVFSGTYPTTG
+418 YAVFSGTYPG
-430 TDTDTDGG
+430 S
-438 AAGGEGGEPY
+438 GEPY

-458 GPASPYCD
+458 GPASPHCD

-506 GAGRR
+506 GAGRL
-511 RGGPASEVIYGPRA
+511 RGGPASEVVYGPRA
-525 TPMRVFYMADYAR
+525 TPLRVFYMADYA
-538 HPANGVRGGLPGTA
+538 HNPANGVRGGLPGA
-552 ASAHEI
+552 SASAHVI
-558 APDGSERQVEAIGD
+558 AADGSEQQVQAIGD
-572 SLLQPGEWIRGVEA
+572 SLLAPGEWIRGVEA
-586 GGGGYGDPLQREPD
+586 GGGGYGDPLERDPH
-600 AVLTDVLER
+600 AVLRDVLER
-609 WVSRA
+609 WVTRE
-614 AARDVYG
+614 AAREVYG
-621 VVLDDDDAASER
+621 VVL
-633 LAVDSAATDAWR
+633 VDVGAGALQPSLDLVATDSLR
-645 AELREQRAAGGG
+645 DELRRRREAAAGS